1 MHVHLFPTL
10 YWVVLAKWLSF
21 SKTKIVYTEHNTYN
35 KRRDNF
41 IFKYIDKIIY
51 KGIDSII
58 TISEEVD
65 SNLKKHLKY
74 SHNFNLINNGVDLGN
89 LINNLGYQKKEF
101 FNDSEAIFIIQ
112 VSSFRAQKDQPTLI
126 RAISLLPDNY
136 KLLLIGDGDLRKKNE
151 NLVNQLGIFNR
162 VKFLGLRSD
171 IPELLNTSDITVLS
185 SYHEG
190 LSLSSIEGMA
200 CKPFIASNVPGLR
213 EIVQGAGILFE
224 KGNAEELAYHIQKLG
239 SNQSYYNQIAIQ
251 CRERAQHYDLST
263 MVEKYL
269 EVYKN
274 VLN

>member
-1 MHVHLFPTL
+1 M
-10 YWVVLAKWLSF
+10 
-21 SKTKIVYTEHNTYN
+21 
-35 KRRDNF
+35 
-41 IFKYIDKIIY
+41 
-51 KGIDSII
+51 
-58 TISEEVD
+58 
-65 SNLKKHLKY
+65 
-74 SHNFNLINNGVDLGN
+74 
-89 LINNLGYQKKEF
+89 
-101 FNDSEAIFIIQ
+101 
-112 VSSFRAQKDQPTLI
+112 
-126 RAISLLPDNY
+126 LPDNY

-251 CRERAQHYDLST
+251 CWERAQHYDLST